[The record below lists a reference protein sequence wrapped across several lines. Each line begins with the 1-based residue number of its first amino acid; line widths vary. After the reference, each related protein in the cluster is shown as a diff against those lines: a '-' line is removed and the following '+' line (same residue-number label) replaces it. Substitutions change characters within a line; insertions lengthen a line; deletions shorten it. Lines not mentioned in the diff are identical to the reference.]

1 MTGSGHNKPE
11 ASKLLSIVSF
21 IVLNRLYTFRQIAKR
36 LLFLGQRNKHPGNT
50 LTTWEPRSMSQ
61 KTISDHMPTD
71 FFSRQALELT
81 FRLLRT
87 NYPLLAHSIKYT
99 IDNTATVSY
108 EDLQSAYTG
117 EMLLNS
123 EVLASLKAHTI
134 GKVVSA
140 LTDIG
145 EEALKQHDLPPNHM
159 TLMRSLIEDWV
170 QLTEWV
176 LAHTAADQNDR
187 TSYH

>member
-1 MTGSGHNKPE
+1 MSRKP
-11 ASKLLSIVSF
+11 
-21 IVLNRLYTFRQIAKR
+21 
-36 LLFLGQRNKHPGNT
+36 
-50 LTTWEPRSMSQ
+50 
-61 KTISDHMPTD
+61 ISDYMPAD

-81 FRLLRT
+81 FRLLR
-87 NYPLLAHSIKYT
+87 NNHPLLAHAVKQT
-99 IDNTATVSY
+99 IDNTSTVSY

-134 GKVVSA
+134 GKIVSV

-145 EEALKQHDLPPNHM
+145 EEALKQNDLPPSHM
-159 TLMRSLIEDWV
+159 TLMRTLIEDWV

>member
-1 MTGSGHNKPE
+1 MSRKP
-11 ASKLLSIVSF
+11 
-21 IVLNRLYTFRQIAKR
+21 
-36 LLFLGQRNKHPGNT
+36 
-50 LTTWEPRSMSQ
+50 
-61 KTISDHMPTD
+61 ISDYMPAD

-81 FRLLRT
+81 FRLLR
-87 NYPLLAHSIKYT
+87 NNHPLLAHAVKQT

-117 EMLLNS
+117 EMLLNA
-123 EVLASLKAHTI
+123 EILASLKAHTI
-134 GKVVSA
+134 GKIVSV

-145 EEALKQHDLPPNHM
+145 EEALKQNDLPPSHM
-159 TLMRSLIEDWV
+159 TLMRTLIEDWV

>member
-1 MTGSGHNKPE
+1 
-11 ASKLLSIVSF
+11 
-21 IVLNRLYTFRQIAKR
+21 
-36 LLFLGQRNKHPGNT
+36 
-50 LTTWEPRSMSQ
+50 MSQ
-61 KTISDHMPTD
+61 KTISDYMPTD

-87 NYPLLAHSIKYT
+87 NYPLLAHSIKHT

-145 EEALKQHDLPPNHM
+145 EDALKQDDLPPNHM
-159 TLMRSLIEDWV
+159 SLLRSLIEDWV

>member
-1 MTGSGHNKPE
+1 
-11 ASKLLSIVSF
+11 
-21 IVLNRLYTFRQIAKR
+21 
-36 LLFLGQRNKHPGNT
+36 
-50 LTTWEPRSMSQ
+50 
-61 KTISDHMPTD
+61 MPTD

-81 FRLLRT
+81 FRLLR
-87 NYPLLAHSIKYT
+87 NNHPLLAHAVKQT

-134 GKVVSA
+134 GKIVSV

-145 EEALKQHDLPPNHM
+145 EEALKQHDLPPSHM
-159 TLMRSLIEDWV
+159 TLMRTLIEDWV

>member
-1 MTGSGHNKPE
+1 
-11 ASKLLSIVSF
+11 
-21 IVLNRLYTFRQIAKR
+21 
-36 LLFLGQRNKHPGNT
+36 
-50 LTTWEPRSMSQ
+50 
-61 KTISDHMPTD
+61 MPAD

-81 FRLLRT
+81 FRLLR
-87 NYPLLAHSIKYT
+87 NNHPLLAHAVKKT
-99 IDNTATVSY
+99 IDNTPTVSY

-134 GKVVSA
+134 GKIVSV

-145 EEALKQHDLPPNHM
+145 EEALKQNDLPPSHM
-159 TLMRSLIEDWV
+159 TLMRTLIEDWV

-176 LAHTAADQNDR
+176 LVHTAADENDR